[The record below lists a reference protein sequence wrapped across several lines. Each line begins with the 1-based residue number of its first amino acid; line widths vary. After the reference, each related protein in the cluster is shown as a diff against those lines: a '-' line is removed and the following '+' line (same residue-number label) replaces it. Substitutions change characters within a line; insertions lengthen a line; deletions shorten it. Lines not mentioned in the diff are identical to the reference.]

1 MVIIIGVL
9 LTYPVSLLINLDH
22 IKDII
27 KDATNEGYLINIKY
41 FKEQKEDKN
50 KNNNI
55 EKYYK
60 YIPFVNIFDS
70 LINDLEYKFDR
81 ENNFEMLRITGA
93 FVNMTKE
100 EEEKFKEKPTILR
113 ALNLSSIK
121 EKEYQNMV
129 DNIKKNNVNT
139 SDNIVKEIVKLDK
152 ELNEH
157 AIIKEK
163 DNKEEKISIDELINS
178 MNKEELIE
186 TLKVFKEYEN
196 LYDEKPDGEYII
208 DSNKKRVLKL
218 HFKNRGE

>member
-129 DNIKKNNVNT
+129 DNIKKNNV
-139 SDNIVKEIVKLDK
+139 IVL
-152 ELNEH
+152 L
-157 AIIKEK
+157 
-163 DNKEEKISIDELINS
+163 
-178 MNKEELIE
+178 
-186 TLKVFKEYEN
+186 
-196 LYDEKPDGEYII
+196 LYSESK
-208 DSNKKRVLKL
+208 
-218 HFKNRGE
+218 

>member
-41 FKEQKEDKN
+41 FKEQKEEKN
-50 KNNNI
+50 KNNYI

-129 DNIKKNNVNT
+129 DIIKKNNVNT